1 LKRLLV
7 GEPIPSHLAH
17 RERFGKSTGL
27 AILSSDALSS
37 VAYATEEILRTL
49 LVAGT
54 ASLWLVTPIGCV
66 IAGLMLVIA
75 FSYRQTILAY
85 PNGGGAYK
93 VAGENIGVIA
103 GLVAAAALLLDYVL
117 TVAVSIAAGVAAL
130 TSAFPEWSANRVE
143 LSLVFLAVL
152 AVGNLRG
159 IRESGRLFS
168 VPTYFFLGGMG
179 ALIVVGAI
187 KLATGGIVTVPA
199 AAAAIPEQAA
209 PLTVFLILRAFANG
223 CTALTG
229 IEAISNGVPA
239 FKPPEA
245 RNAVT
250 TLLVMI
256 ACAVTCFMGVTLLA
270 QAVHVIP
277 TADETVIS
285 QLNRAIFGGRG
296 PLYYAIQAATTLIL
310 VLAANTAFADFPRL
324 ASIVARDRFLPR
336 QFANQGD
343 RLAFSNGILVLAVLA
358 GLLLVAFHGDTHALI
373 PLYMLG
379 VFVSFTLSQ
388 AGMVIKAK
396 RERRRGWRFG
406 AFVNALGAVLTAI
419 VLVVVCVTKF
429 TEGAWIIVALIPLLV
444 FHFLAIKRHYKG
456 VAAQLSLR
464 VATVAPKRHN
474 IVIVPIG
481 GVHRAVVQAL
491 EYARALSDDVRAVY
505 VDVDPRATAEIRELW
520 ERWGHGVR
528 LEIIASPF
536 RSVIQ
541 PLLEYIA
548 LSGDERPDDFI
559 TVLLPEFVPARWWQH
574 LLHNQRALL
583 IKGALLF
590 RRKVIVTSVP
600 YHLQD

>member
-1 LKRLLV
+1 
-7 GEPIPSHLAH
+7 
-17 RERFGKSTGL
+17 
-27 AILSSDALSS
+27 
-37 VAYATEEILRTL
+37 
-49 LVAGT
+49 
-54 ASLWLVTPIGCV
+54 
-66 IAGLMLVIA
+66 
-75 FSYRQTILAY
+75 
-85 PNGGGAYK
+85 
-93 VAGENIGVIA
+93 
-103 GLVAAAALLLDYVL
+103 
-117 TVAVSIAAGVAAL
+117 
-130 TSAFPEWSANRVE
+130 
-143 LSLVFLAVL
+143 
-152 AVGNLRG
+152 
-159 IRESGRLFS
+159 
-168 VPTYFFLGGMG
+168 
-179 ALIVVGAI
+179 
-187 KLATGGIVTVPA
+187 
-199 AAAAIPEQAA
+199 
-209 PLTVFLILRAFANG
+209 
-223 CTALTG
+223 
-229 IEAISNGVPA
+229 
-239 FKPPEA
+239 
-245 RNAVT
+245 
-250 TLLVMI
+250 MI

-464 VATVAPKRHN
+464 EATVAPKRHN